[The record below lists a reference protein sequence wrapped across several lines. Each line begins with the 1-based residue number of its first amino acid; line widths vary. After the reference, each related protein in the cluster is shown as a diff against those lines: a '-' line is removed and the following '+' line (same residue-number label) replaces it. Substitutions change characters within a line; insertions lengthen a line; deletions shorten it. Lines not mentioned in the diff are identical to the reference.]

1 MILSREAG
9 GCFGP
14 RGNHVPFRAQIP
26 GRSFPEG
33 LDRENTSQSERLFR
47 DAVSARDLSRK
58 AHPVLAFR
66 SGMQFPQEP
75 PSGNCIPE
83 FA

>member
-1 MILSREAG
+1 MILTRG
-9 GCFGP
+9 GRLIRSSGKPRPVSGADSGP
-14 RGNHVPFRAQIP
+14 R
-26 GRSFPEG
+26 FPEG
-33 LDRENTSQSERLFR
+33 LDRENTSQSECLFR
-47 DAVSARDLSRK
+47 DAASARDLSRK
-58 AHPVLAFR
+58 ARPVLAFR